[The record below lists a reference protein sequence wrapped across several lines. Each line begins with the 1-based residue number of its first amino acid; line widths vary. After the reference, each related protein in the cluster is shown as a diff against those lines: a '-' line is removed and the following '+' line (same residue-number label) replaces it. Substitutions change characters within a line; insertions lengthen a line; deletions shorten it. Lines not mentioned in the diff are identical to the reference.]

1 MPMTHFKVLLNV
13 LPKLSLSNCNKLI
26 GESWKWYKETDFV
39 EDISA
44 HTNMLN
50 ETLNKFTDEEYSEQP
65 QNKDPLHLLKT
76 CCLIEPFQ
84 VVQELVKRV
93 LLGNFKLS
101 VLKRVRMN
109 QLCC

>member
-1 MPMTHFKVLLNV
+1 MTHFKVLLNV
-13 LPKLSLSNCNKLI
+13 LPKLSLSICNKLI